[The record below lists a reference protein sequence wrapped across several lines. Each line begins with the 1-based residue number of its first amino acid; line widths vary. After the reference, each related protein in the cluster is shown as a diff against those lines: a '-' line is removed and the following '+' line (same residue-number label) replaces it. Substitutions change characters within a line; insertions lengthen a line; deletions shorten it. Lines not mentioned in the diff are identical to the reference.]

1 MFSTN
6 LIQEEPAIFLDASLV
21 QRFKRCSQ
29 MKKVDATL
37 LLLLTAEE
45 VINTKQHKSNIL
57 KNYSVK
63 HSQVWE

>member
-6 LIQEEPAIFLDASLV
+6 IIQEEPAVFLDASLV

-29 MKKVDATL
+29 MKKADIIL

-45 VINTKQHKSNIL
+45 GINTKQHKSNVL
-57 KNYSVK
+57 KKYGVK